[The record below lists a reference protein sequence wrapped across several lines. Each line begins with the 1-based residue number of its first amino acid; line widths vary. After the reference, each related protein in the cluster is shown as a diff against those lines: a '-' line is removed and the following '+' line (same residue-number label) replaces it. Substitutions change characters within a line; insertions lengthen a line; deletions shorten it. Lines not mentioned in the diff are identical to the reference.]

1 MGLIAAKCTQCGA
14 NIKVDDTKESGI
26 CEFCGTEFIT
36 EKVINHYE
44 ISADNIIVNGDNIN
58 LSQYD
63 IESALKAVDK
73 FMAGE
78 LYSDAEELLNQIIQ
92 NCPYDYR
99 GWWQMA
105 LVAYHRD
112 GSWFD
117 DNKNYKKALAL
128 ANDPEKLKAYRDKE
142 FSRIGEEGKDIV
154 KFCENPNKN
163 RLHKIYVSVGGTY
176 DPYNFLS
183 TQYLGLEVIGGQLT
197 QVSYSKCNGRYVKT
211 VMGPV
216 TLRAQISAS
225 GSKILGCFYD
235 ENDRRI
241 PALYISDVAE
251 DGIVFSGIS
260 PKDYNKKCGD
270 RIRVIRG
277 DTLLGSQPFHARPM
291 AAVIFSILAICICTW
306 FVIWVMY
313 ILIS

>member
-1 MGLIAAKCTQCGA
+1 MGLITAKCTQCGA
-14 NIKVDDTKESGI
+14 NIKVDDTKESGV

-36 EKVINHYE
+36 EKVINHYQ

-63 IESALKAVDK
+63 IESALKAADK

-78 LYSDAEELLNQIIQ
+78 LYSDAEELLRQIIQ

-105 LVAYHRD
+105 LIAYHRD
-112 GSWFD
+112 GLWFD

-142 FSRIGEEGKDIV
+142 FSRIEEAGKDIV
-154 KFCENPNKN
+154 KFCKNPNKN
-163 RLHKIYVSVGGTY
+163 KLHKIYVSVGGTF
-176 DPYNFLS
+176 DPYNFLCW
-183 TQYLGLEVIGGQLT
+183 QYLGLEVIDGQLT
-197 QVSYSKCNGRYVKT
+197 QVSYTMCNGRYVRT

-235 ENDRRI
+235 ENDKRI
-241 PALYISDVAE
+241 PALYISNITE
-251 DGIVFSGIS
+251 DGIAFSGIS

-277 DTLLGSQPFHARPM
+277 DAVFGQHSFQARPM
-291 AAVIFSILAICICTW
+291 AAVLFAVLAICISTI
-306 FVIWVMY
+306 FVIWIMY
-313 ILIS
+313 IMVT